1 MDNYNR
7 TELSRDLL
15 ARFLRYVVIDT
26 TSDRH
31 VEEIPST
38 PGQWDLLRL
47 LEHELEELGIKDVS
61 LNEHGYL
68 IARVPGRGRE
78 KGNRP
83 GKEMTIGL
91 MAHVDTSSDVS
102 GKNVRPRVFEN
113 YRGEDL
119 EIGNGY
125 SLKVEENPKLAE
137 LKGDTI
143 ITSDGSTLLGA
154 DDKAGVAEIM
164 TGVKWLM
171 ENPGMAHGAFEVV
184 FTPDEETGKGMN
196 LFPLEELKS
205 EVCYTFDGGGEG
217 GIEGECF
224 NAYTA
229 RVVFKGRMVH
239 LGDAR
244 GKLVNAVSMAT
255 AFVGMLP
262 QAESPEATD
271 GRFGYYAPFEI
282 KGDPERAELVVYLRD
297 FEQDGMRRRL
307 ETLEAAV
314 GAVER
319 RFPGGR
325 VELDTRKVYSNMR
338 DYIMGKPEIMEKLEA
353 AIRQTGVEPE
363 RKIIRGGTD
372 GARLSEMGIPS
383 PNVFSGGYN
392 FHSLLEWASLKAM
405 TEAAETVINLVRF

>member
-7 TELSRDLL
+7 TEISRDLL
-15 ARFLRYVVIDT
+15 DRFLRYVVIDT

-47 LEHELEELGIKDVS
+47 LQKELEELGIEDVN
-61 LNEHGYL
+61 LNKNGYL
-68 IARVPGRGRE
+68 IARIQGRRKA
-78 KGNRP
+78 KGSSRGGDKP
-83 GKEMTIGL
+83 IGL

-102 GKNVRPRVFEN
+102 GKDVHPRVFEN
-113 YRGEDL
+113 YQGGDI
-119 EIGNGY
+119 EIGEGF
-125 SLKVEENPKLAE
+125 SLKVAENPKLAE

-164 TGVKWLM
+164 TGVKWLI
-171 ENPGMAHGAFEVV
+171 EHPEVEHGPFEVI

-196 LFPLEELKS
+196 LFPLKELNS

-229 RVVFKGRMVH
+229 KLVFKGRMAH

-244 GKLVNAVSMAT
+244 GKLVNAVSMAA
-255 AFVGMLP
+255 AFAGILP
-262 QAESPEATD
+262 RSESPEATD
-271 GRFGYYAPFEI
+271 GRFGYFAPFEI
-282 KGDPERAELVVYLRD
+282 KGDPEQAELVVYLRD
-297 FEQDGMRRRL
+297 FEQEGMRRRV
-307 ETLEAAV
+307 ETLEAAAA
-314 GAVER
+314 AVEQS
-319 RFPGGR
+319 FHGGR
-325 VELDTRKVYSNMR
+325 VEIDVKKVYSNMR
-338 DYIMGKPEIMEKLEA
+338 DFIMSKNGVMERLEA
-353 AIRQTGVEPE
+353 AIRKTGLEPV

-372 GARLSEMGIPS
+372 GARLSEMGIPA

-392 FHSLLEWASLKAM
+392 FHSRQEWASLRAM
-405 TEAAETVINLVRF
+405 TEAAETVINLVTG